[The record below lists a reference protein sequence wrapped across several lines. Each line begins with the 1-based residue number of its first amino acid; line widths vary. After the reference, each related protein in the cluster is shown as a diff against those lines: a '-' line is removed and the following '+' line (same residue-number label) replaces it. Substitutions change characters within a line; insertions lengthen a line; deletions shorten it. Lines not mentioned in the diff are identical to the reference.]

1 MTNPYGNTSELRDR
15 KQCTQKKH
23 VGKDTLEKLREALQ
37 AEYLNTKEII
47 KAGSYRKQC
56 HSYEHIALLH
66 AETS

>member
-1 MTNPYGNTSELRDR
+1 MEIKIHVNCETENSV
-15 KQCTQKKH
+15 QKKH

-37 AEYLNTKEII
+37 AEYLNTKQIL

-56 HSYEHIALLH
+56 HSYGHIALLH